1 MGGKAVGGEGAERG
15 DADRAV
21 ETAPPKTERG
31 EEQRKEGTV
40 RRGAG
45 GTGTEVSDVCVCV
58 CVRGAGCQQS
68 PTRRTD
74 RRHGG
79 GGRMPPEGL
88 SPP

>member
-1 MGGKAVGGEGAERG
+1 MRGEILTELQRQLPQKEDGARGGAEEGG
-15 DADRAV
+15 DS
-21 ETAPPKTERG
+21 EERG
-31 EEQRKEGTV
+31 WDRLSPGGRHRGV
-40 RRGAG
+40 R
-45 GTGTEVSDVCVCV
+45 CVCV